1 MTDFNSVT
9 LNRIYNC
16 LSETEHKTRSR
27 ICMETCL
34 SDRQVRRGIHELRD
48 AGIPVCSD
56 SHSKGYWLGNRDD
69 VSRCSREMRARAYKL
84 MHTARKMDTGEIEGQ
99 EEINVLV

>member
-1 MTDFNSVT
+1 MKVREALTSKP
-9 LNRIYNC
+9 
-16 LSETEHKTRSR
+16 KTRLQ
-27 ICMETCL
+27 IVQETGLC
-34 SDRQVRRGIHELRD
+34 DREVRRQIHELRD
-48 AGIPVCSD
+48 AGVPVCSD

-99 EEINVLV
+99 EKINVLV